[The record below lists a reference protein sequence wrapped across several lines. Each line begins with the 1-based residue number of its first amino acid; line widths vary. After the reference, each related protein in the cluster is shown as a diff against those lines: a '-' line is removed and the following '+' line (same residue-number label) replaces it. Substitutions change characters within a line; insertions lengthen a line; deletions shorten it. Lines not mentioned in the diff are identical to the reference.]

1 MNSMEARRAELEK
14 KRQKL
19 EQLRNERL
27 KAKEEKERQQRLQA
41 AAAGTGEA
49 SIAARSD
56 VDDILDSLGISL
68 LSGKDSPLGS
78 SGVAGSG
85 HSVGVGGD
93 TPDVH
98 SIASSVQA
106 TPTRKARKN
115 VALQVV
121 TVNQSNIPPKEC
133 VMYSKTTQTL
143 PGNDRE
149 GGYGGKGRKATQPVD
164 YYVLTHW
171 DEEWDDEFQE
181 DVLTYGD
188 EENEEGGAP
197 PSLEAM
203 HQKAQQ
209 MAAQH
214 AQQGH
219 HPVGHHAGAPP
230 GHGNARGVEELDEL
244 IKKKEEEIR
253 KAIRLLNEEERQQIY
268 LSPEFR
274 TFMDR
279 SSRIMERALTED
291 VDIFTDYAGAA
302 EETEAEDKSRMK
314 LSKSRMFFAEQW
326 CRNKLVTSFD
336 WSSQFPELFAASY
349 TPIDDREAE
358 GLVMIWNMKYKK
370 DTPEYIFRSQSG
382 VMSTCFAKFHPN
394 LVIGGLYSGQIVVW
408 DNRSHKK
415 TPVQRSPL
423 SAQSHTH
430 PVYSIQVVGTQNAH
444 NLVSIS
450 TDGKFC
456 SWSLDM
462 LSQPQDTLDL
472 NHAKQSKPAAV
483 TCMSFPH
490 GEFNHYVIGSE
501 EGTVYS
507 ACRHGSKLGIIDS
520 FDGHHGPVTGIQHNN
535 TVGPVDFS
543 YLFLTSSFDWTVK
556 LWSLKESKPI
566 HSFENNSDYIYD
578 VGWSPYNPA
587 VFATVDGTG
596 RLDLWNLNSDAE
608 LPTVSEVIEAP
619 SPKDEPPALNRLIW
633 SQTGH
638 QIVAGDDD
646 GRCHVY
652 EVGDQLAMPKHDEW
666 NKLLRMIQELKSN
679 NQVDE
684 DLSVKN
690 LA

>member
-1 MNSMEARRAELEK
+1 MIFNGSMYGCVHLCGSVSP
-14 KRQKL
+14 
-19 EQLRNERL
+19 
-27 KAKEEKERQQRLQA
+27 
-41 AAAGTGEA
+41 AG
-49 SIAARSD
+49 
-56 VDDILDSLGISL
+56 
-68 LSGKDSPLGS
+68 
-78 SGVAGSG
+78 
-85 HSVGVGGD
+85 
-93 TPDVH
+93 
-98 SIASSVQA
+98 
-106 TPTRKARKN
+106 
-115 VALQVV
+115 ALHHRIV
-121 TVNQSNIPPKEC
+121 
-133 VMYSKTTQTL
+133 
-143 PGNDRE
+143 
-149 GGYGGKGRKATQPVD
+149 
-164 YYVLTHW
+164 
-171 DEEWDDEFQE
+171 
-181 DVLTYGD
+181 VLTYGD
-188 EENEEGGAP
+188 EEVEDGAAP

-209 MAAQH
+209 MAAQ
-214 AQQGH
+214 QGH
-219 HPVGHHAGAPP
+219 QMGHHQASP
-230 GHGNARGVEELDEL
+230 GHAGTRGVEELDEL
-244 IKKKEEEIR
+244 IRKNEEEIR
-253 KAIRLLNEEERQQIY
+253 KAIRLLNDEERQQIY
-268 LSPEFR
+268 LSSEFR
-274 TFMDR
+274 VFMDR
-279 SSRIMERALTED
+279 SSRIMERALTEE

-302 EETEAEDKSRMK
+302 EESEAEDKSRMK
-314 LSKSRMFFAEQW
+314 LAKSRMFFTEQW

-349 TPIDDREAE
+349 TPVDDREAE
-358 GLVMIWNMKYKK
+358 GLAMIWNMKYKK
-370 DTPEYIFRSQSG
+370 DTPEYTFRSQSG
-382 VMSTCFAKFHPN
+382 VMSACFAKFHPN

-408 DNRSHKK
+408 DNRSQKK

-472 NHAKQSKPAAV
+472 NQSKQSKPAAV
-483 TCMSFPH
+483 T
-490 GEFNHYVIGSE
+490 
-501 EGTVYS
+501 
-507 ACRHGSKLGIIDS
+507 L
-520 FDGHHGPVTGIQHNN
+520 
-535 TVGPVDFS
+535 
-543 YLFLTSSFDWTVK
+543 K

-608 LPTVSEVIEAP
+608 LPAVSEIIDAP

-638 QIVAGDDD
+638 QIVVGDDG

-652 EVGDQLAMPKHDEW
+652 EVGDQLAMPKPDEW

-684 DLSVKN
+684 DLSAKT
-690 LA
+690 LS